1 MTTNEK
7 PSTLEIVELAAKL
20 AMAKAQ
26 RDAVKTLNTVES
38 DFPKVKRTFTYKK
51 AGQL

>member
-1 MTTNEK
+1 MNINEK
-7 PSTLEIVELAAKL
+7 SDALKIAELAAKL

-26 RDAVKTLNTVES
+26 REAVKTLNTVDS
-38 DFPKVKRTFTYKK
+38 DFPKVKRTFSYKK